1 MAEVC
6 RVGNAAQPSPAL
18 DASMGKVGLLL
29 SDEKLLGAAL
39 LAEVRKPENW
49 DRQAK
54 SYNYVSMAYVNS
66 FKQYLAGACGISYS
80 EMKELVQRWN
90 KSSLH
95 NDPVSVA
102 VRDNLLQI
110 LSGVSDPEMK
120 DKAQTLLGILR
131 TNTPDIALAPAAPPK
146 PVVTLADAAPGA
158 PRVPVAT
165 NADTFTGKGK
175 SAEEMLSDES
185 IFGKQKPQWDA
196 AKYGP
201 RLYVVKMAI
210 ATLRSYVGGKAT
222 EAELKQKMQLWA
234 KHEALGDPLSKAA
247 LLGLQFQLSMAATLN
262 EGLDPKVKARMEKA
276 AKLLP
281 ETPEEKKADKE
292 PPAKPDAAKPAPAG
306 NAELAKALEALSDA
320 AIFGAPVSAAD
331 KYGPQYSLHKMVEH
345 IRAYIRGDKEA
356 TYASV
361 KQKVEAW
368 SKSEGYKEGAS
379 QKARTQLLS
388 ILGAQS
394 ASVSEAGLKGRL
406 SAVLMFIQRTP
417 AVEAPPAAPVRV
429 EAPKPAE
436 VKPADAP
443 ADPVKTSYAFN
454 VGGMPAPAGDAIPA
468 EKLPAELERLA
479 KAAGAAYNK
488 QLGGDF
494 SLKALPT
501 LTFDDKGYLVQVRFD
516 QVSAESNIKTGAQMQ
531 EALST
536 IAAHWR
542 NIRFMA
548 KQPVPLGRN
557 PSSFTGH

>member
-6 RVGNAAQPSPAL
+6 RVGKAAQPSPAL

-49 DRQAK
+49 DRQGK

-110 LSGVSDPEMK
+110 LSGVTDPEMK

-131 TNTPDIALAPAAPPK
+131 TNTADIALAPAVPAK

-158 PRVPVAT
+158 PRVAVASKPSDYAA
-165 NADTFTGKGK
+165 NGKTVD
-175 SAEEMLSDES
+175 EFFSDDK
-185 IFGKQKPQWDA
+185 IFGKQKPAWDKE
-196 AKYGP
+196 KYGA
-201 RLYVVKMAI
+201 RLYVLKMAI
-210 ATLRSYVGGKAT
+210 DTLRKYLKGEAT
-222 EAELKQKMQLWA
+222 DAELKQKMQLWG
-234 KHEALGDPLSKAA
+234 KHEAFKDSLSTVAYIDLVLRLNTIGLNDLGE
-247 LLGLQFQLSMAATLN
+247 Q
-262 EGLDPKVKARMEKA
+262 VKARAEKA
-276 AKLLP
+276 VQMLP
-281 ETPEEKKADKE
+281 ERKE
-292 PPAKPDAAKPAPAG
+292 NAAPAKPDAAKPAPTG
-306 NAELAKALEALSDA
+306 NAEVGKALEALSDA
-320 AIFGAPVSAAD
+320 AIFGGPISAAD
-331 KYGPQYSLHKMVEH
+331 KYGPQYSLHKMLEH
-345 IRAYIRGDKEA
+345 IRAYVRGDKEA
-356 TYASV
+356 AYASV

-379 QKARTQLLS
+379 QKARAQLIS
-388 ILGAQS
+388 ILSAQS

-417 AVEAPPAAPVRV
+417 AVEAAPAAPVRV
-429 EAPKPAE
+429 EAPKAAE

-454 VGGMPAPAGDAIPA
+454 LGGMPAPAGDAIPA

-501 LTFDDKGYLVQVRFD
+501 LTFDDKGYLIQVRFD